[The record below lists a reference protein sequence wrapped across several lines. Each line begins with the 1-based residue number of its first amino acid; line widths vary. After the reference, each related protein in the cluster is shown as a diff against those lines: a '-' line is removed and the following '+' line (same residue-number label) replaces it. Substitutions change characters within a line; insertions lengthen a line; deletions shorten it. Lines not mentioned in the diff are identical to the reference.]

1 MANKSNL
8 PSPFRYPL
16 YLYMA
21 NFSTKISVIV
31 FYNFKYTIQP
41 LGLLTI
47 HCIHSCV
54 LCHTYYYFDVFSLE
68 RKKILLTCAELRV
81 IHTT

>member
-16 YLYMA
+16 YIYMA

-41 LGLLTI
+41 LGLLYMHQLTI
-47 HCIHSCV
+47 HCIHSSV
-54 LCHTYYYFDVFSLE
+54 LCHTYYYFDVFS
-68 RKKILLTCAELRV
+68 
-81 IHTT
+81 